1 MKVYTLDKIVRQ
13 VLAER
18 EYSMH
23 WYLQFLT
30 YGVSALRELNFDVL
44 QSVKSVRLPINSYKA
59 ATLPCDFVDYIR
71 VGNELGQYLDPFGE
85 KESFNRL
92 NKFDAQGNKIPY
104 SDVESQ
110 NYYLPANYDGLYWTQ
125 YSNDRGELLGRIY
138 NARPTFRNSFLIV
151 RERNEI
157 QLDVEFK
164 GTEITMDYI
173 TDGTSI
179 DASNAIH
186 PYAIE
191 TIKSYI
197 VWKMKD
203 NGRHYN
209 MGERQMAKDEY
220 YNQLR
225 ILKGR
230 MNDMDEISI
239 ERSLANW
246 YGPTIRN

>member
-18 EYSMH
+18 GYSVH

-44 QSVKSVRLPINSYKA
+44 QNVKSARLPVNSYSA
-59 ATLPCDFVDYIR
+59 AALPCDFVDLIR
-71 VGNELGQYLDPFGE
+71 VGDELGQYIDPWGE

-92 NKFDAQGNKIPY
+92 NKFDAQGNKIKY
-104 SDVESQ
+104 DDVEAQ
-110 NYYLPANYDGLYWTQ
+110 GNYLPANYDGLWYTN
-125 YSNDRGELLGRIY
+125 YANDRGELLGRIY
-138 NARPTFRNSFLIV
+138 NARPSFRHSYLVI
-151 RERNEI
+151 RERREI
-157 QLDVEFK
+157 QLDNRFS
-164 GTEITMDYI
+164 GTTITMDYI
-173 TDGTSI
+173 TDGTSV

-191 TIKSYI
+191 AIKAYI
-197 VWKMKD
+197 IWKMKD
-203 NGRHYN
+203 NGRHFN
-209 MGERQMAKDEY
+209 MGERQMAKEEY

-230 MNDMDEISI
+230 MNDMDPNAII
-239 ERSLANW
+239 RSLALW